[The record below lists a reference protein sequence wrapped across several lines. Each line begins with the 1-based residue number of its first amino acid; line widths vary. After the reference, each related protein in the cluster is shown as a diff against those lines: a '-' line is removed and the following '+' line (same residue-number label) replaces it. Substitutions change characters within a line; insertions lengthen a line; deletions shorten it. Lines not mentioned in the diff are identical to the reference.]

1 MIDKLHTMC
10 DGVHGPF
17 EFAFTVTDGGGDRWD
32 AYRFTT
38 KDGVRGTIA
47 FRQTPEGQ
55 WIIGILEKGELT
67 EEQVVRKLNE
77 QRN

>member
-17 EFAFTVTDGGGDRWD
+17 EFAFTVTDGAGDLWD
-32 AYRFTT
+32 VYRFT
-38 KDGVRGTIA
+38 KDGVRGSLV
-47 FRQTPEGQ
+47 FRQTKEGK
-55 WIIGILEKGELT
+55 WIIGLLEKGELT
-67 EEQVVRKLNE
+67 EEQVVRKLNA